1 MGAEMKKRLTVLC
14 SMFAILTVL
23 GYAQSADYA
32 TAVRP
37 IVKNIAVS
45 HIANAQVRVSW
56 KLPQGFSAAAI
67 LIFKDTQP
75 FVTKNQIATMSPIA
89 QVKPESTYYVDR
101 LMNYQEY
108 YYAVIARRGDGS
120 LYDVVLPSINATAS
134 GIRAR
139 RETVSQEEDEEA
151 LPEKRYAD
159 GQLRELPLPY
169 LEMIEEQH
177 KPNPLRKEVLD
188 AGNEL
193 AGKHRVRNVQVL
205 PPHIF
210 EEDMIAPAGGDDY
223 FLFEILKDYF
233 IRKDYKQ
240 SVESLQKFLSV
251 NRAAA
256 VTNRAVF
263 YLAESFYYRKNYR
276 QALGLFLFVEEEI
289 PTVSKKWIES
299 TLDLYQLP
307 DE

>member
-1 MGAEMKKRLTVLC
+1 MKRRLTLVCWIFAVL
-14 SMFAILTVL
+14 SAWVS
-23 GYAQSADYA
+23 AQAADYA
-32 TAVRP
+32 DTVRP

-45 HIANAQVRVSW
+45 HIANAQVKVTW
-56 KLPQGFSAAAI
+56 KLPQGFSASAI

-75 FVTKNQIATMSPIA
+75 FVTKNQITTMSPIA
-89 QVKPESTYYVDR
+89 QVKPDSTYYVDR

-108 YYAVIARRGDGS
+108 YYAVIARREDGS

-139 RETVSQEEDEEA
+139 RETVAQEEDEEV
-151 LPEKRYAD
+151 LPEKLYAD

-169 LEMIEEQH
+169 LEMMEEQH
-177 KPNPLRKEVLD
+177 RPNPLRKEVLD

-193 AGKHRVRNVQVL
+193 AGKHRTRQVAIL
-205 PPHIF
+205 PPYIF

-251 NRAAA
+251 NRAPA

-263 YLAESFYYRKNYR
+263 YLAESFYFRKHYR
-276 QALGLFLFVEEEI
+276 QALGLFLFVEDEI
-289 PTVSKKWIES
+289 PAMSKKWIES

-307 DE
+307 DENAK